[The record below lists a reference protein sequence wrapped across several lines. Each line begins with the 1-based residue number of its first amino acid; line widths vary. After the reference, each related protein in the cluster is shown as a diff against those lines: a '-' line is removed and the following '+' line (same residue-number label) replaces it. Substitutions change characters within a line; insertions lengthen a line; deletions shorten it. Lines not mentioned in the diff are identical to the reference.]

1 MVFQRSAHAVGN
13 LLLVGAA
20 ALLVLGRAWADGQ
33 KPAKKTAGGLA
44 VSIAPGKE
52 TTITSM
58 AWKKLPRRKVTVK
71 GRKGVEITYEGVS
84 LSEVLRSAK
93 VPFDKHLRGP
103 HVAQYL
109 VVEGADGYRAV
120 FARAE
125 IDPST
130 TEQIILLADRKDGK
144 SLTAADGPY
153 RVIVPKDKIHSR
165 WVKQVT
171 KIALR
176 SAAKE

>member
-13 LLLVGAA
+13 VLLLGTA
-20 ALLVLGRAWADGQ
+20 ALLVVGPARADGQ
-33 KPAKKTAGGLA
+33 KPAKKNAGGLN
-44 VSIAPGKE
+44 VSIAAGKE

-58 AWKKLPRRKVTVK
+58 AWKQLPRRKVTVK
-71 GRKGVEITYEGVS
+71 GRKGAKITYKGVA
-84 LSEVLRSAK
+84 LAEVLRDAK

-103 HVAQYL
+103 RVAQYV

-120 FARAE
+120 FALAE

-130 TEQIILLADRKDGK
+130 SKQIILLADRKDGK

-153 RVIVPKDKIHSR
+153 RVIVPNDKIHSR

>member
-1 MVFQRSAHAVGN
+1 VFRRSAHAVGS
-13 LLLVGAA
+13 LLIVGTA
-20 ALLVLGRAWADGQ
+20 ALLVLGPARADGQ
-33 KPAKKTAGGLA
+33 KTAKKKAGGLT
-44 VSIAPGKE
+44 VSIAAGKE
-52 TTITSM
+52 TALTST

-71 GRKGVEITYEGVS
+71 GRKGAKITYEGVS
-84 LSEVLRSAK
+84 LADVLRDAK
-93 VPFDKHLRGP
+93 VLFDKHLRGP
-103 HVAQYL
+103 RVAQYV

-120 FARAE
+120 FALAE

-130 TEQIILLADRKDGK
+130 SKQTILLADRKNGK
-144 SLTAADGPY
+144 ALTAGDGPY
-153 RVIVPKDKIHSR
+153 RVIVPNDKIHSR